1 MTDAVGAGGGEPR
14 RGWYVAGISFLA
26 RLGARLYAR
35 IDHAVRVAL
44 AAARQGQLSGI
55 IFWAALIGICGALT
69 GVGFRASVRLVQ
81 SALTGHSAGLV
92 ETAELLPWWS
102 RIAVP
107 SIGGALAGSV
117 IWASRRLLPGGRSF
131 DYMEAVAV
139 GNGQLG
145 SRAALLQAASS
156 FFTIGS
162 GGSIG
167 REGPLVQLAAAAA
180 SKIGQWTHA
189 PVPRLRLLVA
199 CGASAGIA
207 AAYNAPIAGA
217 LFVAEV
223 VLGSIAM
230 ESFGPLIVSSVVS
243 DAISRHFLGYGPV
256 YQVPHIQFGASW
268 ELALYALLGI
278 LLGHLAPPFLA
289 LLERA
294 RQLFLG
300 LEWSPPWTFALGGMI
315 VGVISVW
322 EPRVWG
328 NGFSVVN
335 EMLNDRLGI
344 ELLGV
349 VLVAKLISTAATVGS
364 GAQGGIL
371 TPTLFVGAALGSV
384 FGAALHLVDP
394 HSQSQPAA
402 YAVVGMGGFLAATTH
417 APLTSILLIFEMTL
431 DYEVVLPLMLACVTG
446 HYVARIYR
454 GGQSVYTRSLR
465 ARGPGDVEEWRLRQI
480 AALIRPAGPLL
491 QRELPLASAYRMA
504 RSRGGGNAYVIDSEK
519 QLVGQLD
526 LRALAQQ
533 PGVQLMPPSYTVGEA
548 MVPPAAMLTG
558 DMLLGDALDVF
569 IAHRCK
575 RLPVVSGHWSP
586 VLLGEVSRHDVLLAL
601 QDRMADRGSDGES
614 DDEQEGAARSSVE
627 RSRAG

>member
-1 MTDAVGAGGGEPR
+1 VTGAAGGGDGEPR
-14 RGWYVAGISFLA
+14 RGWYSSSVAAVIQ
-26 RLGARLYAR
+26 LGSRLYVRADRLVR
-35 IDHAVRVAL
+35 IAL
-44 AAARQGQLSGI
+44 TAARQGHLSGI
-55 IFWAALIGICGALT
+55 IFWAALIGICGAFT

-81 SALTGHSAGLV
+81 QALTGHSTGLV
-92 ETAELLPWWS
+92 ETAELLPWWA

-107 SIGGALAGSV
+107 TIGGALAGTV
-117 IWASRRLLPGGRSF
+117 LWIARRLLHTDRAL

-145 SRAALLQAASS
+145 SRSALLQAASS

-180 SKIGQWTHA
+180 SKIGQWTRA

-207 AAYNAPIAGA
+207 TAYNAPIAGA

-230 ESFGPLIVSSVVS
+230 ESFGPLIVASVVA
-243 DAISRHFLGYGPV
+243 DAMSRHFLGYGPV
-256 YQVPHIQFGASW
+256 YQVPHINFGAWW
-268 ELALYALLGI
+268 ELGLYALLGV
-278 LLGHLAPPFLA
+278 LLGHLAPTFLA
-289 LLERA
+289 LLDRTRA
-294 RQLFLG
+294 LFRG
-300 LEWSPPWTFALGGMI
+300 LHWSPPWTLALGGLI

-344 ELLGV
+344 ELLAV

-371 TPTLFVGAALGSV
+371 TPTLFVGAAMGAL
-384 FGAALHLVDP
+384 FGNGLHLLDP
-394 HSQSQPAA
+394 HAMSQPAA

-454 GGQSVYTRSLR
+454 GGESVYTRSLSSK
-465 ARGPGDVEEWRLRQI
+465 GPGDVDEWRLRQI
-480 AALIRPAGPLL
+480 AALIRPPAVLL
-491 QRELPLASAYRMA
+491 QRGEPMRAVYEQA
-504 RSRGGGNAYVIDSEK
+504 RARGGGRVYVVDDEK

-526 LRALAQQ
+526 LSVLAQQ
-533 PGVQLMPPSYTVGEA
+533 PGTLLLPANYTVGQA
-548 MVPPAAMLTG
+548 MEPPPPTLTPE
-558 DMLLGDALDVF
+558 MLLGDALDVF
-569 IAHRCK
+569 IAHHCK

-586 VLLGEVSRHDVLLAL
+586 VLLGEVARHDVLLAL
-601 QDRMADRGSDGES
+601 QDRMTERPED
-614 DDEQEGAARSSVE
+614 AASQPE
-627 RSRAG
+627 PSRPA

>member
-1 MTDAVGAGGGEPR
+1 MTRLMRAAGEEPE
-14 RGWYVAGISFLA
+14 RGWYSS
-26 RLGARLYAR
+26 
-35 IDHAVRVAL
+35 AVEAL
-44 AAARQGQLSGI
+44 AQLGSRLFVRADRMARAALTGAKQGQLSGI
-55 IFWAALIGICGALT
+55 IFWAALIGICGAFT
-69 GVGFRASVRLVQ
+69 GVAFRASVRLVQ
-81 SALTGHSAGLV
+81 QALTGHAAGLV
-92 ETAELLPWWS
+92 ETAELLPWWA

-107 SIGGALAGSV
+107 TIGGACAGV
-117 IWASRRLLPGGRSF
+117 LLWIARRMLRSTRSI

-167 REGPLVQLAAAAA
+167 REGPLVQLAATVA
-180 SKIGQWTHA
+180 SKIGQWTKA

-199 CGASAGIA
+199 CGAAAGIA

-230 ESFGPLIVSSVVS
+230 ESFGPLIVASVVS
-243 DAISRHFLGYGPV
+243 DATSRHFLGYGPV
-256 YQVPHIQFGASW
+256 YQVPHINFGASW
-268 ELALYALLGI
+268 ELALYALLGV
-278 LLGHLAPPFLA
+278 LLGHVAPTYLA
-289 LLERA
+289 LLDRA
-294 RQLFLG
+294 RVVFRRLH
-300 LEWSPPWTFALGGMI
+300 WSPPWTLALGGLI
-315 VGVISVW
+315 VGVISV
-322 EPRVWG
+322 EVPRVWG

-335 EMLNDRLGI
+335 DMLNDKIPLD
-344 ELLGV
+344 LLAL
-349 VLVAKLISTAATVGS
+349 VLIAKLVSTAATVGS
-364 GAQGGIL
+364 GAAGGIL
-371 TPTLFVGAALGSV
+371 TPTLFMGAAMGALFGDTVHLIEPSSGSQ
-384 FGAALHLVDP
+384 L
-394 HSQSQPAA
+394 AA

-454 GGQSVYTRSLR
+454 GGESVYTHSLSSK
-465 ARGPGDVEEWRLRQI
+465 GPGDEDEWRLRQI
-480 AALIRPAGPLL
+480 TALIRPSASLL
-491 QRELPLASAYRMA
+491 QRDQPFGAALEEALA
-504 RSRGGGNAYVIDSEK
+504 RGGGLAYVVDSEK

-526 LRALAQQ
+526 PALLAREA
-533 PGVQLMPPSYTVGEA
+533 GTKSLAPSLTVGQA
-548 MVPPAAMLTG
+548 MEPPPPMLTPE
-558 DMLLGDALDVF
+558 MLLGDALDVF

-601 QDRMADRGSDGES
+601 QDRMTERPERGN
-614 DDEQEGAARSSVE
+614 AA
-627 RSRAG
+627 

>member
-1 MTDAVGAGGGEPR
+1 MEALLQLGSRIVVRVDR
-14 RGWYVAGISFLA
+14 LA
-26 RLGARLYAR
+26 R
-35 IDHAVRVAL
+35 IAL
-44 AAARQGQLSGI
+44 TAARQGQLSGI
-55 IFWAALIGICGALT
+55 IFWAALIGICGAFT

-81 SALTGHSAGLV
+81 QALTGHSTGLV

-107 SIGGALAGSV
+107 TIGGACAGTV
-117 IWASRRLLPGGRSF
+117 IWVGRRVLRWNRPL

-180 SKIGQWTHA
+180 SKIGQWTKA

-230 ESFGPLIVSSVVS
+230 ESFGPLIVASVVS
-243 DAISRHFLGYGPV
+243 DATSRHFLGYGPV
-256 YQVPHIQFGASW
+256 YQVPHINFGAWW
-268 ELALYALLGI
+268 ELALYALLGV

-289 LLERA
+289 LLDRA
-294 RQLFLG
+294 RASFGRLG
-300 LEWSPPWTFALGGMI
+300 WSPPWTLALGGLI
-315 VGVISVW
+315 VGLISVW
-322 EPRVWG
+322 VPYVWG

-335 EMLNDRLGI
+335 DMLNDRLPLQ
-344 ELLGV
+344 LLAL
-349 VLVAKLISTAATVGS
+349 VLVAKLVSTAATVGS

-371 TPTLFVGAALGSV
+371 TPTLFMGAALGAA
-384 FGAALHLVDP
+384 FGNGLHLLDP
-394 HSQSQPAA
+394 HSLSQPAA

-454 GGQSVYTRSLR
+454 GGESVYTRSLT
-465 ARGPGDVEEWRLRQI
+465 AKGPGEANEWRLRQI
-480 AALIRPAGPLL
+480 GPLIRPPAALL
-491 QRELPLASAYRMA
+491 QRDQPLKEA
-504 RSRGGGNAYVIDSEK
+504 REQALARGGGRAYVLDTDQ
-519 QLVGQLD
+519 QLVGEYD
-526 LRALAQQ
+526 LSALARQ
-533 PGVQLMPPSYTVGEA
+533 PGAQLLPDNYTVGQA
-548 MVPPAAMLTG
+548 MEPPPPVLTPQ
-558 DMLLGDALDVF
+558 MLLGDALDVF
-569 IAHRCK
+569 LANHCK

-586 VLLGEVSRHDVLLAL
+586 VLLGEVSRHDVMLAL
-601 QDRMADRGSDGES
+601 QDRMSE
-614 DDEQEGAARSSVE
+614 E
-627 RSRAG
+627 REPA

>member
-1 MTDAVGAGGGEPR
+1 VEA
-14 RGWYVAGISFLA
+14 LLQ
-26 RLGARLYAR
+26 LGSRLYER
-35 IDHAVRVAL
+35 VDRLVRLAL
-44 AAARQGQLSGI
+44 TTARQGQLSGI
-55 IFWAALIGICGALT
+55 IFWAALIGICGAFT
-69 GVGFRASVRLVQ
+69 GVAFRASVRLVQ
-81 SALTGHSAGLV
+81 QGLTGHSTGLV

-107 SIGGALAGSV
+107 TIGGACAGAV
-117 IWASRRLLPGGRSF
+117 LWVARRILHTTRPI

-145 SRAALLQAASS
+145 SSAALLQAASS

-180 SKIGQWTHA
+180 SKIGQWTKA

-230 ESFGPLIVSSVVS
+230 ESFGPLIVASVVS
-243 DAISRHFLGYGPV
+243 DAMSRHFLGYGPV
-256 YQVPHIQFGASW
+256 YQVPHINFGAWW
-268 ELALYALLGI
+268 ELALYALLGV

-289 LLERA
+289 LLDRA
-294 RQLFLG
+294 RGTFRRSG
-300 LEWSPPWTFALGGMI
+300 WSPPWTLALGGLI
-315 VGVISVW
+315 VGLISVW
-322 EPRVWG
+322 VPQVWG

-335 EMLNDRLGI
+335 DMLNDRLSL
-344 ELLGV
+344 ELLGIV
-349 VLVAKLISTAATVGS
+349 VVAKLVSTAATVGS

-371 TPTLFVGAALGSV
+371 TPTLFMGAALGAI
-384 FGAALHLVDP
+384 FGNTLHLLDP
-394 HSQSQPAA
+394 HSLSQPAA

-454 GGQSVYTRSLR
+454 GGQSVYTHSLTSK
-465 ARGPGDVEEWRLRQI
+465 GPGDVDEWRLRQI
-480 AALIRPAGPLL
+480 RALIRPPVAVL
-491 QRELPLASAYRMA
+491 QRDQPLREA
-504 RSRGGGNAYVIDSEK
+504 REEAITRGGGRAYVIDSEK
-519 QLVGQLD
+519 QLVGEYD
-526 LRALAQQ
+526 LSTLARQAGTHLL
-533 PGVQLMPPSYTVGEA
+533 PANYTVGEA
-548 MVPPAAMLTG
+548 MEPPPATLTP

-569 IAHRCK
+569 IAQRCK
-575 RLPVVSGHWSP
+575 RLPVISGNWSP
-586 VLLGEVSRHDVLLAL
+586 VLLGEVSRHDVMLAL
-601 QDRMADRGSDGES
+601 QDRLTDRSAPAGG
-614 DDEQEGAARSSVE
+614 DD
-627 RSRAG
+627 RAGSTERGDSA

>member
-1 MTDAVGAGGGEPR
+1 MIDAVGAGSGEPR
-14 RGWYVAGISFLA
+14 RGWYVRGISALA
-26 RLGARLYAR
+26 RLGAQLYAR
-35 IDHAVRVAL
+35 IDRLVRIAL

-55 IFWAALIGICGALT
+55 VFWAALIGICGALT

-81 SALTGHSAGLV
+81 AALTGHTAGLV

-107 SIGGALAGSV
+107 TVGGVLAGTV
-117 IWASRRLLPGGRSF
+117 IAVARRVLSPARSI

-139 GNGQLG
+139 GNGQLS

-180 SKIGQWTHA
+180 AKIGQWTRA

-207 AAYNAPIAGA
+207 TAYNAPIAGA

-230 ESFGPLIVSSVVS
+230 ESFGPLIVASVVS
-243 DAISRHFLGYGPV
+243 DAVSRHFLGYGPV
-256 YQVPHIQFGASW
+256 YQVPHIRFGAPW
-268 ELALYALLGI
+268 ELALYALLGV
-278 LLGHLAPPFLA
+278 LLGHMAPTFLA
-289 LLERA
+289 LIERA
-294 RQLFLG
+294 RQLFRG
-300 LEWSPPWTFALGGMI
+300 LNWTPSLTLALGGLI
-315 VGVISVW
+315 VGIISVW

-344 ELLGV
+344 ELLAL

-371 TPTLFVGAALGSV
+371 TPTLFVGAAMGSL
-384 FGAALHLVDP
+384 FGAALHVVDP

-454 GGQSVYTRSLR
+454 GGESVYTRSLR
-465 ARGPGDVEEWRLRQI
+465 AQGPGNVTEWHLRQI
-480 AALIRPAGPLL
+480 SALIRPPGPLL
-491 QRELPLASAYRMA
+491 QRDMPLSAAYRQA
-504 RSRGGGNAYVIDSEK
+504 REHGGGRVYVIDSEK

-526 LRALAQQ
+526 MSALAQQ
-533 PGVQLMPPSYTVGEA
+533 SGVQLLPASYTVGEA
-548 MVPPAAMLTG
+548 MTPPPATLTP
-558 DMLLGDALDVF
+558 DMLLGTALDVF
-569 IAHRCK
+569 IAHRC
-575 RLPVVSGHWSP
+575 RQLPVVSGHWSP
-586 VLLGEVSRHDVLLAL
+586 VLIGEVSRHDVMLAL
-601 QDRMADRGSDGES
+601 QDRMIQRGSDGNDS
-614 DDEQEGAARSSVE
+614 TAPQAAQRSTGS
-627 RSRAG
+627 S